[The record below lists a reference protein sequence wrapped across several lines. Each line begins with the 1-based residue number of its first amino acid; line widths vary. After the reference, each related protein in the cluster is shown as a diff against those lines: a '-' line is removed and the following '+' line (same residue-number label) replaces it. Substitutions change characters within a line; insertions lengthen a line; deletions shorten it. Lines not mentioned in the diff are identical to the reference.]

1 MKLGTDKLWGVNA
14 HHRDSYSAYRPNE
27 DEAIRLAAELG
38 CTIYRINY
46 NPSDERELAYIRGI
60 IRKCHDHGMQVML
73 ALDRFKDIS
82 NDIIARN
89 MAFAAENLKDEV
101 EYFQIFNETDIWC
114 SMGEEGGYDISDWTG
129 MSEGYYN
136 PERVTASVE
145 KMKTALETFQ
155 RVAPEAKTVINIGS
169 RHYPILDWYVKAGLR
184 WDITAFDIYELDVWD
199 HHAFFREMEERY
211 PTDFMVVECNYPAN
225 SGPFTEEAQAEWL
238 TSFLKVMDDYKSDRM
253 KAVIIYE
260 LLDQPEYELQKG
272 SYHGESHFGL
282 VRLNPDNSIDGKKRS
297 FTAVQKLFKG
307 E

>member
-1 MKLGTDKLWGVNA
+1 MLRKDKLWGVNA
-14 HHRDSYSAYRPNE
+14 HHRDSYLAYRPNE
-27 DEAIRLAAELG
+27 EECIRLAAELG

-46 NPSDERELAYIRGI
+46 NPSDERELNYIRDI
-60 IRKCHDHGMQVML
+60 IRKCHDNGMQVML
-73 ALDRFKDIS
+73 ALDRFKDIP
-82 NDIIARN
+82 NEIIERN

-101 EYFQIFNETDIWC
+101 DYFQIFNETDIWC
-114 SMGEEGGYDISDWTG
+114 SMGEEGYYDITDWTG

-136 PERVTASVE
+136 PERVVLAVD

-155 RVAPEAKTVINIGS
+155 RVAPQAKTVVNIGS
-169 RHYPILDWYVKAGLR
+169 RHYPILDWYVKAGLS
-184 WDITAFDIYELDVWD
+184 WDITAFDIYDLDVWD

-225 SGPFTEEAQAEWL
+225 SGPFTEEQQAEWL
-238 TSFLKVMDDYKSDRM
+238 TSFLTVMDNYRSDRM

-260 LLDQPEYELQKG
+260 LLDQPEYELAKG

-282 VRLNPDNSIDGKKRS
+282 VRVNNDNTIDGTKLS
-297 FTAVQKLFKG
+297 YHAVQKLLKS